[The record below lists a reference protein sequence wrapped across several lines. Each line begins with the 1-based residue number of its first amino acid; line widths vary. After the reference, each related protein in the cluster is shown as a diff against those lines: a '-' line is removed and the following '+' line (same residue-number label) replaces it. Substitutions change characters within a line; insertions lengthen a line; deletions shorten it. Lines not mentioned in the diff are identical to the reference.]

1 MKPFI
6 VRTPSVRSMS
16 PEVFLFMSIVTD
28 RYYFMEAVKK
38 EFDFKTSEGFPS
50 TDLMYDN
57 KEKAIFNYVVYN
69 NDYSEN
75 ALVNMKAIPVNTEI
89 ASWQALDVDQLTE
102 DYKKGILKGRLK
114 EIAATLRED
123 SNPVIM
129 LIKHKK

>member
-1 MKPFI
+1 
-6 VRTPSVRSMS
+6 MS

-50 TDLMYDN
+50 NDLMYDN

-75 ALVNMKAIPVNTEI
+75 TPVNMKAIPVNTEI
-89 ASWQALDVDQLTE
+89 ASWQTLDVDQLTE